1 MKNLFSLVILA
12 LVSFAFSSN
21 DIDEGTPV
29 DTEKS
34 VISWKG
40 YKVTG
45 EHAGVLK
52 VKNGNLDFE
61 KGILKGGS
69 FEIDMASI
77 TVTDLKA
84 GQGKEKL
91 EGHLKSADFFGVEK
105 FPTAKFEITK
115 VVSRGTTGSYKIIG
129 NVTIKETTKEIR
141 FNVKISETGGIKMAK
156 ADITIDRSEFN
167 VQYGSGS
174 FIDNL
179 GDKTIYDEFD
189 LSINLVLK

>member
-1 MKNLFSLVILA
+1 MKNLFSLVVLA
-12 LVSFAFSSN
+12 FVAFAFSPN
-21 DIDEGTPV
+21 NIGEGSSI
-29 DTEKS
+29 DTEES

-52 VKNGNLDFE
+52 VKNGSLDFD
-61 KGILKGGS
+61 KGTLKGGS
-69 FEIDMASI
+69 FEIDMSSL

-91 EGHLKSADFFGVEK
+91 EGHLKSGDFFGVEK

-129 NVTIKETTKEIR
+129 NLTIKETTKQIK
-141 FNVKISETGGIKMAK
+141 FNANVTEANGVKTAT
-156 ADITIDRSEFN
+156 ADLTIDRSDFD
-167 VQYGSGS
+167 VRYGSGS
-174 FIDNL
+174 FMDNL

-189 LSINLVLK
+189 LSISLVVK